1 MKITSRTLAAG
12 LLLAMPNTALIGAL
26 AANTPVLEADPAP
39 QSAPANSEAAA
50 AQDNAPDWFFEQ
62 SDVPV
67 DTGFVFG
74 KLDNGMRYILRENV
88 TPEGTAVVR
97 MRIDSGSLEE
107 TDSER
112 GLAHYLEHMA
122 FNGSK
127 GIPEGEMIALLERE
141 GLAFGADTNAS
152 TGLEAVTYMLNLP
165 RNDEDLLDTALMLMR
180 ETASELTISEDAVER
195 ERGVIRAERRVRRNY
210 SQRAQED
217 SFAFTAPGARFIE
230 RLPIGTLDVIENATA
245 AQMRALYE
253 RTYTPSNTVLV
264 IIGDYPVEVME
275 AALRARFSDW
285 SGGPVP
291 TKPVSGP
298 VDVTRGGETDI
309 YTDPALSESVVIS
322 ALGPWIDEPD
332 TLANRKASL
341 LRRIGYGIIQRRMAR
356 LAREE
361 DAPFRGA
368 GFGSGDLFEDAR
380 STSLSI
386 ASEGGQWRKGVLAA
400 VREVNQA
407 LTYGFSEAEL
417 AEQMANLRT
426 SIENRVAGAGTRSNR
441 AFAGSALSLVAND
454 IVPTTPEFQLEFL
467 NSIEAD
473 ITTEAVHEAL
483 RESVL
488 AFDNPLIRFQ
498 GRTAPEGG
506 ETALRNAFSEGMA
519 LAIAPPADTGII
531 EFAYTDFGTPGTIVS
546 DTSDSRLGFRYITFD
561 NGVRLTLKKTD
572 IREDR
577 ISFEASLDGGS
588 LMNTRSDPLRTSLI
602 SSLTLGGLG
611 AHSADELQTV
621 LAGRSV
627 GVRVSNQTDAFTF
640 SGITTPRDLELQMQ
654 VLAATLTDPGY
665 RSEGVERFR
674 RSIDNYF
681 QTLQATPARAYS
693 TAAGAILSD
702 NDPRFS
708 LQSREAYFALDFV
721 KLEAVIGDR
730 MANGAIEGALGGD
743 LDQDAAIAAVAATL
757 GALPTRESEF
767 VDREDARKRSFTA
780 DRTEHIVHH
789 EGEPDQAQVRMVWPT
804 TDDSDL
810 TEAMQVSLLSRV
822 VQIELTDR
830 LREELGQTYS
840 PRASSGMSRYYDDYG
855 TLSILASIDVTQVEP
870 TRAAIISLVEDLRA
884 APVDADVIERARE
897 PLLESY
903 DNALK
908 SLGGWMNLADRA
920 QSQNDRLDRWFEGPE
935 VLKGITGEQLQ
946 QIALKYLAPDDAVVF
961 VVTPGE
967 QAAAQTAEADKDLAE

>member
-26 AANTPVLEADPAP
+26 AANTPGLEADPAP
-39 QSAPANSEAAA
+39 QSALAKSEAAA
-50 AQDNAPDWFFEQ
+50 AQDNAPEWVFEQ

-74 KLDNGMRYILRENV
+74 KLDNGMRYILRENG

-127 GIPEGEMIALLERE
+127 GIPEGEMIALLERK

-195 ERGVIRAERRVRRNY
+195 ERGVILAERRDRRNY

-230 RLPIGTLDVIENATA
+230 RLPIGTRDVIENATA

-253 RTYTPSNTVLV
+253 RTYTPSNSVLV

-291 TKPVSGP
+291 T
-298 VDVTRGGETDI
+298 
-309 YTDPALSESVVIS
+309 VVIS

-386 ASEGGQWRKGVLAA
+386 ASEDGQWRKGVLAA
-400 VREVNQA
+400 AREVNQA

-454 IVPTTPEFQLEFL
+454 IVPTPPEFQLEFL

-561 NGVRLTLKKTD
+561 NGVRVTLKKTEN
-572 IREDR
+572 REDR
-577 ISFEASLDGGS
+577 ISFEASLDGG
-588 LMNTRSDPLRTSLI
+588 
-602 SSLTLGGLG
+602 G
-611 AHSADELQTV
+611 
-621 LAGRSV
+621 
-627 GVRVSNQTDAFTF
+627 
-640 SGITTPRDLELQMQ
+640 
-654 VLAATLTDPGY
+654 
-665 RSEGVERFR
+665 
-674 RSIDNYF
+674 
-681 QTLQATPARAYS
+681 
-693 TAAGAILSD
+693 
-702 NDPRFS
+702 
-708 LQSREAYFALDFV
+708 
-721 KLEAVIGDR
+721 
-730 MANGAIEGALGGD
+730 
-743 LDQDAAIAAVAATL
+743 
-757 GALPTRESEF
+757 
-767 VDREDARKRSFTA
+767 
-780 DRTEHIVHH
+780 
-789 EGEPDQAQVRMVWPT
+789 
-804 TDDSDL
+804 
-810 TEAMQVSLLSRV
+810 
-822 VQIELTDR
+822 
-830 LREELGQTYS
+830 
-840 PRASSGMSRYYDDYG
+840 
-855 TLSILASIDVTQVEP
+855 
-870 TRAAIISLVEDLRA
+870 
-884 APVDADVIERARE
+884 
-897 PLLESY
+897 
-903 DNALK
+903 
-908 SLGGWMNLADRA
+908 
-920 QSQNDRLDRWFEGPE
+920 
-935 VLKGITGEQLQ
+935 
-946 QIALKYLAPDDAVVF
+946 
-961 VVTPGE
+961 
-967 QAAAQTAEADKDLAE
+967 